1 MRRGL
6 FSLPRASLKIAA
18 RLRERFLAKAA
29 ASFWTSGASLFGIE
43 GLRANPR

>member
-18 RLRERFLAKAA
+18 RFRERFWAKAVA
-29 ASFWTSGASLFGIE
+29 RFWTLGGFLFGI
-43 GLRANPR
+43 AA